1 MFERIK
7 RIFIR
12 MKHFFLV
19 SWTLFY
25 SSFAWSQIDAYW
37 QQHIDYKMDIEVN
50 TKDFTYDGNQVITY
64 QNNSPNTLHKVYF
77 HLYWNAFQP
86 NSMMD
91 QKLVTSGNDG
101 DTKIMQNKGTKE
113 NPKWV
118 SEISL
123 LDPKDYGKQEIISL
137 TQKGKPLQYQIEG
150 TILEV
155 ELAQPILPNT
165 SSQFEMKWKTFIP
178 PVLRRGGKNNTE
190 EVDFSMTQWYP
201 KMAEY
206 DYDGWH
212 ADEYIGKEFHG
223 VFGNFDVKITIDPDY
238 VVGAGG
244 EIQNPNEVNGYG
256 GKPKK
261 KQTYHFI
268 TKNIHDFAWVADKD
282 FVVEVQQPKIGPKT
296 YYVYNKE
303 KYGTYWKEVKPYVA
317 KFWELMNRTFG
328 EYQYPTYSILQ
339 GGDGGMEYGA
349 CTLIMG
355 KHDSLE
361 DLASLIFHEAG
372 HSWFQH
378 IIATDENT
386 EAWLDEGLTTYA
398 QDLCD
403 DVLFNKRQN
412 NPFGR
417 AYGAYLNAHSRG
429 KVEPMSTLADH
440 FKTKLGYS
448 IGAYFKAEVFFSQL
462 GYIIGEENL
471 QKTLKEYFN
480 TWKLKHPTSR
490 DLKHIA
496 QEVSGMNLR
505 WYFNQFVTTTDII
518 DYKIKEVKAIGDKTQ
533 VTLENLGGIAMPIDF
548 YTIDQTGKPQ
558 IFYIPL
564 KLLRGEKPNDYP
576 NLDRKVLPDWG
587 WTQKEYIFTIDQPL
601 SNFKTFVID
610 ASTRLADVNYD
621 NNIYEN
627 K

>member
-1 MFERIK
+1 M
-7 RIFIR
+7 IR
-12 MKHFFLV
+12 FFLMLTAFFFSV
-19 SWTLFY
+19 
-25 SSFAWSQIDAYW
+25 FAWGQLEAYW
-37 QQHIDYKMDIEVN
+37 QQHIEYDMNIDVDTQN
-50 TKDFTYDGNQVITY
+50 FTYSGQQQITY
-64 QNNSPNTLHKVYF
+64 TNNSPNTLHKVYF

-91 QKLVTSGNDG
+91 QNLIALGDEG
-101 DTKIMQNKGTKE
+101 DTKIMKNKGTKT
-113 NPKWV
+113 NPEWV
-118 SEISL
+118 SEITL
-123 LDPKDYGKQEIISL
+123 LDAEDYGRQEILSL
-137 TQKGKPLQYQIEG
+137 KQNGTPLTYYVEG

-155 ELAQPILPNT
+155 TLAQPILPKT
-165 SSQFEMKWKTFIP
+165 STQFSMNWKTYIP

-190 EVDFSMTQWYP
+190 GVDFSMTQWYP

-223 VFGNFDVKITIDPDY
+223 VFGDFDVKITIDANY

-244 EIQNPNEVNGYG
+244 EIQNPTQVNGYG
-256 GKPKK
+256 GTPKN
-261 KQTYHFI
+261 KQTYHF
-268 TKNIHDFAWVADKD
+268 KAQNIHDFAWVADPN
-282 FVVEVQQPKIGPKT
+282 FVVEIQKPRIGPKT
-296 YYVYNKE
+296 YYVYNKKE
-303 KYGTYWKEVKPYVA
+303 YGKHWEEVKPYVE
-317 KFWELMNRTFG
+317 KFWVFMNDYFG

-349 CTLIMG
+349 CTLIRG
-355 KHDSLE
+355 KHKTME

-398 QDLCD
+398 QDLCM
-403 DVLFNKRQN
+403 DVIFDKKQN
-412 NPFGR
+412 NPYID
-417 AYGAYLNAHSRG
+417 AYGHYLYAHQQE

-440 FKTKLGYS
+440 YKTQMGYS

-471 QKTLKEYFN
+471 KKVFKQYFD

-505 WYFNQFVTTTDII
+505 WYFNQFVTTTDVI
-518 DYKIKEVKAIGDKTQ
+518 DYKIKEVKAVGNQTE
-533 VTLENLGGIAMPIDF
+533 VTLEKVGEIAMPIDF
-548 YTIDQTGKPQ
+548 FVINKTGAPTIQ
-558 IFYIPL
+558 YIPL

-576 NLDRKVLPDWG
+576 NFKREILPDWG
-587 WTQKEYIFTIDQPL
+587 WTQKTYTFKINQPL
-601 SNFKTFVID
+601 SELKALVID
-610 ASTRLADVNYD
+610 ASSRLADVNFED
-621 NNIYEN
+621 NVYEISE